1 MSLLGLEMNERRV
14 ELDQWSRINRERIKC
29 GGSDA
34 PRLSHR
40 TRKLRLVQ
48 VKWTENVVA
57 SHLMEATCEKFA
69 EKNFWY

>member
-1 MSLLGLEMNERRV
+1 MP
-14 ELDQWSRINRERIKC
+14 LD
-29 GGSDA
+29 
-34 PRLSHR
+34 HR